1 MRHRGILDLD
11 AELFGEF
18 LKFARGEVGAV
29 VGDDAV
35 RYTIPVYDGLKELDR
50 HSRLLIGDRDSFD
63 PFGEF
68 VHNDQQVSVASSR

>member
-1 MRHRGILDLD
+1 MRHRGILDVD

-35 RYTIPVYDGLKELDR
+35 RYDVPLDDGLEELNR
-50 HSRLLIGDRDSFD
+50 RSRLLIGDRDSFD

-68 VHNDQQVSVASSR
+68 VHGDQQVSVASLR